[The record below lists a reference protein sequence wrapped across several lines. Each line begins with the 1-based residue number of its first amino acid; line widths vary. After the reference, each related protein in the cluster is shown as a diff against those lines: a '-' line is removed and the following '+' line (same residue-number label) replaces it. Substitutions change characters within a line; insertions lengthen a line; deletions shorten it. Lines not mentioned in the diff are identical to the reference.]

1 MMKQLLIY
9 SAAFL
14 TGLAVWIGINV
25 VNIVYPSLSYDYP
38 FLVLFIGM
46 TFPGGASVKWHFASH
61 IAQTWLPFLAAFL
74 VAYALT
80 GRKARFSGAVAM
92 YGVFVFWSLAMAIL
106 LTSGVALATVSNLG
120 LAGTFLGGLG
130 LYLWLVS
137 PVRSA

>member
-1 MMKQLLIY
+1 MMEKVLIY
-9 SAAFL
+9 ISALL
-14 TGLAVWIGINV
+14 TGLAVWIGIGLI
-25 VNIVYPSLSYDYP
+25 NIVHPFLSYDYP
-38 FLVLFIGM
+38 FLILFIGM
-46 TFPGGASVKWHFASH
+46 TFPGGASIEFHFASH